1 MIAIDNV
8 QPLSPESLFDLL
20 KTEFPAYVNEQ
31 LGSNLA
37 VEFVH
42 VADIVN
48 ISFPEVIDGNAY
60 TIRVGDNSL
69 ELTDHTIGGTYNTA
83 LLEQRLMEFLTLKA
97 GYAGN
102 DHLASHN
109 TTGLLIAI
117 Q

>member
-37 VEFVH
+37 VEFAH

-48 ISFPEVIDGNAY
+48 ISFPEVIEGNAY
-60 TIRVGDNSL
+60 TITVGGNSL
-69 ELTDHTIGGTYNTA
+69 ELTDHTTDGTYNTE
-83 LLEQRLMEFLTLKA
+83 LLEQHLMEFLT
-97 GYAGN
+97 Y
-102 DHLASHN
+102 
-109 TTGLLIAI
+109 
-117 Q
+117 

>member
-1 MIAIDNV
+1 MITIDNV

-37 VEFVH
+37 VEFAH

-48 ISFPEVIDGNAY
+48 ISFPEIIDGNAY
-60 TIRVGDNSL
+60 TITVGDNSI
-69 ELTDHTIGGTYNTA
+69 ELTDHTIDGTYSTE

-97 GYAGN
+97 G
-102 DHLASHN
+102 
-109 TTGLLIAI
+109 
-117 Q
+117 

>member
-37 VEFVH
+37 VEFAH

-48 ISFPEVIDGNAY
+48 ISFPEIIDGNAY
-60 TIRVGDNSL
+60 TITVGDSSL
-69 ELTDHTIGGTYNTA
+69 ELTDHTIDSTYNTE
-83 LLEQRLMEFLTLKA
+83 LLEQHLIEFLTLKA
-97 GYAGN
+97 G
-102 DHLASHN
+102 
-109 TTGLLIAI
+109 
-117 Q
+117 